1 MVRFNWMNL
10 TTESKLDLLAELLY
24 RLHTSHISGVERY
37 GKFQVSD
44 SIWFKVRDTPWNY
57 LEVEVYTGKKRHTI
71 SFNAYDYNI
80 SSYNGW
86 RIQSYSAPS
95 EVSLGEVDLPIVRH
109 ENLSAS
115 IIRSYIEN
123 IPTVS
128 FIDAYIKGL
137 KILLA
142 YTER

>member
-1 MVRFNWMNL
+1 MTRV
-10 TTESKLDLLAELLY
+10 EEKLDLLADLLY
-24 RLHTSHISGVERY
+24 RLHTLHISGVERY

-44 SIWFKVRDTPWNY
+44 TVCFKVRDTPWNY
-57 LEVEVYTGKKRHTI
+57 LEVEIYTGKKRHTI
-71 SFNAYDYNI
+71 SFNAYDYLL
-80 SSYNGW
+80 SSNDGW
-86 RIQSYSAPS
+86 RVQSYSAPQ
-95 EVSLGEVDLPIVRH
+95 EVSLGEVDLPIVRYEH
-109 ENLSAS
+109 LSAS

-142 YTER
+142 YSDS